1 MENNLSIKDLENLSG
16 IKAHTIRVWEK
27 RYNFIQPQRTA
38 TNIRFYLNNDLKKLL
53 NVTALMNSG
62 MKISKAAILETN
74 KLNEAIENLQ
84 KTDLDTFEK
93 LLVNDLIIATLN
105 CDIIMFEKHYSDYHK
120 KYGFESTVEN
130 ILYPLLTRIGLLWTV
145 NKMNISQEHFSSQ
158 LIKQKLFAAINE
170 IPIKTST
177 TKFLLFLPEKQH
189 HEIGLLYA
197 HYLIRKSGVQ
207 SVYLG
212 SSVPLSDVKICSEK
226 IKPTHILCSFTIPL
240 AKDKMSLYLRK
251 TSNLFKDNNVLV
263 HNASIDKLTKRS
275 HPYLSFLSTIE
286 DLKKIL
292 LRSIDFE
299 SVEGLKLQCKD
310 S

>member
-1 MENNLSIKDLENLSG
+1 MKRTEKTNRKEYLTEFIENVDIIFSEKNLNKVEALYG
-16 IKAHTIRVWEK
+16 KASRV
-27 RYNFIQPQRTA
+27 
-38 TNIRFYLNNDLKKLL
+38 
-53 NVTALMNSG
+53 
-62 MKISKAAILETN
+62 
-74 KLNEAIENLQ
+74 AIENAIYAM
-84 KTDLDTFEK
+84 KTGSNSPNQSGDGITNSWLK
-93 LLVNDLIIATLN
+93 WVNNSIGT
-105 CDIIMFEKHYSDYHK
+105 IMFFNRRSA
-120 KYGFESTVEN
+120 
-130 ILYPLLTRIGLLWTV
+130 LL
-145 NKMNISQEHFSSQ
+145 Q
-158 LIKQKLFAAINE
+158 L
-170 IPIKTST
+170 TST
-177 TKFLLFLPEKQH
+177 TKFLLFLPEKQY

>member
-1 MENNLSIKDLENLSG
+1 MENNLSIKALENLSG

-27 RYNFIQPQRTA
+27 RYNFLQPQRTA

-53 NVTALMNSG
+53 NVTALINSG
-62 MKISKAAILETN
+62 MKISKAAILETD

-105 CDIIMFEKHYSDYHK
+105 FDIIMFEKHYSDYHK
-120 KYGFESTVEN
+120 KYGFESIVEN

-170 IPIKTST
+170 IPITTST
-177 TKFLLFLPEKQH
+177 TKFLLFLPEKQY

-197 HYLIRKSGVQ
+197 HYLIRKSGIQ

-226 IKPTHILCSFTIPL
+226 IKPTHIMCSFTIPL

-263 HNASIDKLTKRS
+263 HNASIDNLTKRS

-286 DLKKIL
+286 YLKKIL
-292 LRSIDFE
+292 LRSIDF
-299 SVEGLKLQCKD
+299 
-310 S
+310 